1 MRVMVDYQDNV
12 LVVDNKIIKKMA
24 RTKERKTEMVSI
36 RTTPGVK
43 NFIKLNNINQ
53 TEMFEKAINKIRKK
67 KQKELNIT
75 NLS

>member
-1 MRVMVDYQDNV
+1 MVDYQDNV